1 MIPPD
6 RYTEGLKMG
15 TGTQLKIYVRVKG
28 EYFLCIGIQDL
39 TGKRVGA
46 LEVPFSALKS
56 FG

>member
-1 MIPPD
+1 
-6 RYTEGLKMG
+6 MG